1 MRSTAHPFFYLNRSR
16 TKKAEIDSTI
26 SALTLK
32 KTIITYLAVA
42 NNSFTLVQLITL
54 KNAFM

>member
-1 MRSTAHPFFYLNRSR
+1 MHLKMHPFFYLNRCP

-32 KTIITYLAVA
+32 KTIITYLAAA
-42 NNSFTLVQLITL
+42 NSSFTLVQLITL